1 MKQSAIDRRRLLRQI
16 WHEVGRLAVLI
27 YVLGMACFYLA
38 LREYLGTLAF
48 IWIFIS
54 FVVSY
59 LVYFFFVQINKSRDG
74 DF

>member
-1 MKQSAIDRRRLLRQI
+1 MKQSTIERRRLIFQI
-16 WHEVGRLAVLI
+16 WNEVGRLAVLI